1 MNTILGNYFPT
12 AFSKQNLMRK
22 EDTTMKKYIA
32 PEMKAL
38 AFVAENAVAAP
49 LPGSQFNDG
58 QFGEWD

>member
-1 MNTILGNYFPT
+1 
-12 AFSKQNLMRK
+12 MRK